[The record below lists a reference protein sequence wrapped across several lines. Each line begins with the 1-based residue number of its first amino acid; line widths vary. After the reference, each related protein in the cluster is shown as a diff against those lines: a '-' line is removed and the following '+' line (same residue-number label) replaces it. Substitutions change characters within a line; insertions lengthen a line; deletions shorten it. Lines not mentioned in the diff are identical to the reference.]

1 MMKTLLLAVAS
12 LPLSAFSA
20 VGHPHIW
27 ATVQTELLYALDGSM
42 KAVRHAWSFDELFSA
57 FATQGIASKKKG
69 AFTREELQP
78 LAKINVES
86 LKEFDYFT
94 FAKANGRNIDFDSPL
109 SDYYSEYK
117 NSILTLHFTLPFKTP
132 VKTQEIAVDIYD
144 SSYFIDFSFAK
155 KNAARLVGAPP
166 GCQHSV
172 QLPAQMDL
180 GLAMRLSQ
188 LPADVRVDPSL
199 VLGSQFANKVI
210 VKCP

>member
-12 LPLSAFSA
+12 LPLSAFAA
-20 VGHPHIW
+20 VAHPHIW

-57 FATQGIASKKKG
+57 FAIQGIASKKKG
-69 AFTREELQP
+69 AFTREELKP
-78 LAKINVES
+78 LAQINIQS

-94 FAKANGRNIDFDSPL
+94 FAKANGGNLDFDPPSA
-109 SDYYSEYK
+109 DYYSEYK
-117 NSILTLHFTLPFKTP
+117 NSVLTLHFTLPFKRP
-132 VKTQEIAVDIYD
+132 VNTKEIAVEIYD
-144 SSYFIDFSFAK
+144 SSFFIDFSFAK

-166 GCQHSV
+166 ACKLAV

-180 GLAMRLSQ
+180 GLAMRLGQ